1 MDARRRFRGEHSPRF
16 ANPQLA
22 AHYLADG
29 ADTLPTMGVM
39 RQVERM
45 RYDRVK
51 PFAGLR
57 HHPLFDV
64 SSDEYC
70 RPRGSD

>member
-1 MDARRRFRGEHSPRF
+1 MDERRRFRGEHSPRF

-45 RYDRVK
+45 RYAAAK
-51 PFAGLR
+51 
-57 HHPLFDV
+57 
-64 SSDEYC
+64 
-70 RPRGSD
+70 RPRQTLRWPAAPSTV